1 MDWHTWPWLPTIVNG
16 PPFIILGLP
25 EVHLFPCTTFSPN
38 WKPRRLG
45 AFSRV
50 PNHEATY
57 QADLNLLLR
66 LAIILNGLEHLSIS
80 NLHSSTLLPPII
92 IRVCGEASGS
102 QYHSRATNRTDYI
115 LFYIHIY
122 SYIPS
127 PFKLIFFN
135 CKRSKWSTHN
145 VERFSSVPN
154 HGGQLIGPITSYLSH
169 LQTHQSLF
177 SYKFPTNFPSNRAD
191 Y

>member
-1 MDWHTWPWLPTIVNG
+1 MGWN
-16 PPFIILGLP
+16 
-25 EVHLFPCTTFSPN
+25 TFLYS
-38 WKPRRLG
+38 L
-45 AFSRV
+45 
-50 PNHEATY
+50 Y
-57 QADLNLLLR
+57 
-66 LAIILNGLEHLSIS
+66 
-80 NLHSSTLLPPII
+80 SSTLLPPII